1 MSLAAISDSSVVY
14 RSSAS
19 PAFSMSPRERADL
32 IKHVQVTVDIL
43 FHESELESR
52 VTLNLHDGLYVTV
65 PCGEHEKVIII
76 AKETIESEEFLNR
89 VTCFATPS

>member
-1 MSLAAISDSSVVY
+1 
-14 RSSAS
+14 
-19 PAFSMSPRERADL
+19 MSPRERADL
-32 IKHVQVTVDIL
+32 IKHVQVTVDVL

-76 AKETIESEEFLNR
+76 TKEIMESEEFLSR
-89 VTCFATPS
+89 VTCFAKISDRFPSDIPLTARITVLRTAAPS